1 MHIRCLALCALFA
14 HALTYDLTHIP
25 IYFIELNSTNHSN
38 EIFQAAESEVNFS
51 KDMDGTNMRIG
62 IIKTRWNDKHVD
74 NLVSGIKTALTECKV
89 QEDNIFETSVP
100 GSFELPM
107 AAQFL
112 ALSGTVDAI
121 ICTGVLIKGDTMH
134 FEYIADAVSKG
145 IMNIGLNTR
154 TPVIFGVLTCLTEEQ
169 VIARSTP
176 GDGNHGYDWG
186 KTAVEMAL
194 LRAEALGG
202 TTVQAKVLKG
212 MGFAEEK
219 GKKDPKTD
227 KEKIFF

>member
-1 MHIRCLALCALFA
+1 
-14 HALTYDLTHIP
+14 
-25 IYFIELNSTNHSN
+25 
-38 EIFQAAESEVNFS
+38 
-51 KDMDGTNMRIG
+51 MDGTNMRIG

-100 GSFELPM
+100 GAFELPI

-134 FEYIADAVSKG
+134 FEYISDAVSKG

-176 GDGNHGYDWG
+176 GEGNHGYDWG

-202 TTVQAKVLKG
+202 KTVEGKVLKG

-219 GKKDPKTD
+219 GKKEPKKD
-227 KEKIFF
+227 KDKVFF

>member
-1 MHIRCLALCALFA
+1 
-14 HALTYDLTHIP
+14 
-25 IYFIELNSTNHSN
+25 
-38 EIFQAAESEVNFS
+38 
-51 KDMDGTNMRIG
+51 
-62 IIKTRWNDKHVD
+62 
-74 NLVSGIKTALTECKV
+74 
-89 QEDNIFETSVP
+89 
-100 GSFELPM
+100 
-107 AAQFL
+107 
-112 ALSGTVDAI
+112 
-121 ICTGVLIKGDTMH
+121 
-134 FEYIADAVSKG
+134 
-145 IMNIGLNTR
+145 MNIGLNTR

-176 GDGNHGYDWG
+176 GEGNHGYDWG

-219 GKKDPKTD
+219 GKKEPKTD